1 MTPPCYKCGNADV
14 VRLSTRQVVYCTD
27 CNKFTRWRLKPGQRR
42 LISSNRGDRKNV

>member
-1 MTPPCYKCGNADV
+1 MTPACWNCANPDV

-42 LISSNRGDRKNV
+42 LIGSNREDRTK